1 MNNIDIRAEWA
12 KIKAE
17 EQRINKLLAD
27 YLYPVT
33 ADMIYREAEQL
44 FNAEI
49 NSRIANDDSRPW
61 YEAKEQAII
70 ELDKTLDDFIQEAAS
85 NLEPDSDSR
94 EFRRALFD
102 CIIQKKID
110 KETKTQIR
118 DLIVETLKQVKKK
131 GELDRGDI
139 SQGKLATN
147 LTIKIEGV
155 LKGKYDSERDGSIR
169 DHVKDT
175 LYEYQGH
182 VAGGADPNDQQ
193 YQSAAGLANEI
204 EDICKSNILAR
215 QELAEYIIKQIYMGI
230 KNVHSGEFSSG
241 GNKNYDRHTI
251 ARGYL
256 EYEDGSTGLPQFDMY
271 FDSKNSLA
279 GIGSSTEKFIISSQD
294 VITHILMSEMFDD
307 NLRAYN
313 KNKASMDNELLL
325 EYLVQQY
332 SKRPIYYLIDKEKKE
347 VYPLS
352 YLVDEDKLMMD
363 PAGLSLLT
371 NEMAKGKYMIQY
383 AKAIVKK

>member
-17 EQRINKLLAD
+17 EQRINKLLVD
-27 YLYPVT
+27 YLFPVT
-33 ADMIYREAEQL
+33 EDMVRREANSIFES
-44 FNAEI
+44 EI
-49 NSRIANDDSRPW
+49 DRIMDKDTLPW
-61 YEAKEQAII
+61 YEARQQAIA
-70 ELDKTLDDFIQEAAS
+70 ELDKQLDDYVQEAMS
-85 NLEPDSDSR
+85 NLQPDPNSQ
-94 EFRRALFD
+94 EFRQALFSRIVNKRLD
-102 CIIQKKID
+102 DKTKKEI
-110 KETKTQIR
+110 KQA
-118 DLIVETLKQVKKK
+118 IVDTLKKVKQTKS
-131 GELDRGDI
+131 LDRADI
-139 SQGKLATN
+139 SQGKLASS
-147 LTIKIEGV
+147 LTLKIEGI
-155 LKGKYDSERDGSIR
+155 LAGKYKAETDDSLREHIKDG
-169 DHVKDT
+169 
-175 LYEYQGH
+175 LYEYRNH
-182 VAGGADPNDQQ
+182 VANGSNDKKQQ
-193 YQSAAGLANEI
+193 NLSSVGITNEI

-215 QELAEYIIKQIYMGI
+215 QDLAEFILKGIYAGI
-230 KNVHSGEFSSG
+230 KNVDSGEFSSG
-241 GNKNYDRHTI
+241 ANKNYDRHTM

-256 EYEDGSTGLPQFDMY
+256 YHEDGTASLPQVDIY
-271 FDSKNSLA
+271 FDSKASLA
-279 GIGSSTEKFIISSQD
+279 GIGSSTERFIISSQD

-332 SKRPIYYLIDKEKKE
+332 GKRPIYYLIDKEKEE

-363 PAGLSLLT
+363 PGGLSLLT

>member
-12 KIKAE
+12 KIKSE
-17 EQRINKLLAD
+17 ETRINKLLVD
-27 YLYPVT
+27 YLFPVT
-33 ADMIYREAEQL
+33 EDMVRREANDIFES
-44 FNAEI
+44 EI
-49 NSRIANDDSRPW
+49 DRIMDKDTLPW
-61 YEAKEQAII
+61 YEARQRAIA
-70 ELDKTLDDFIQEAAS
+70 ELDKQLDDYVKEAIS
-85 NLEPDSDSR
+85 NLQPDPNSK
-94 EFRRALFD
+94 EFRQALFNR
-102 CIIQKKID
+102 IIQKRLD
-110 KETKTQIR
+110 KDTKTQIR
-118 DLIVETLKQVKKK
+118 DLIVQTLKQVKKK
-131 GELDRGDI
+131 DELDRDDI

-155 LKGKYDSERDGSIR
+155 LKSKYDSERDGSIR

-175 LYEYQGH
+175 LYEYRSH
-182 VAGGADPNDQQ
+182 VAKGAKPNDQQ

-204 EDICKSNILAR
+204 EDICKSNIFAR
-215 QELAEYIIKQIYMGI
+215 QELAEYIIQQIYMGI

-241 GNKNYDRHTI
+241 GNRNYDRHTI

-256 EYEDGSTGLPQFDMY
+256 HYEDGSADLPQFDMY

-279 GIGSSTEKFIISSQD
+279 GIGSSTEEFIISSQD
-294 VITHILMSEMFDD
+294 VITHILVSEMFDD

-332 SKRPIYYLIDKEKKE
+332 SKRPVYYLIDKEKEE